1 MANKSITQLFE
12 FILSRGGGGVVKD
25 ELADMQAQNKNKLA
39 F

>member
-12 FILSRGGGGVVKD
+12 FILSRGGGVVKD

>member
-12 FILSRGGGGVVKD
+12 FILSRGGGVKD